1 MSRLRELDPRIRA
14 VVSSGYSN
22 DPVLA
27 SPREHGFRG
36 VLAKPYTLEEFQRVL
51 AELTREP

>member
-1 MSRLRELDPRIRA
+1 MSRLRELDPRVRA

-51 AELTREP
+51 TELAREP